1 MGANYLAIYL
11 NDHLAGS
18 TVGCELA
25 KRAAQSNRGTEFG
38 PVLERLHQEIV
49 EDRDTLEDVMAKLGV
64 SKDRLKSIAAYAGEK
79 VGRLKLNGQLRGYS
93 PLSRVV
99 ELEGLALGV
108 TGKEALWKA
117 LATVEDPRLAD
128 FDFTALADRA
138 ERQQEELESLRLKAV
153 GIAFEKSQPART
165 P

>member
-1 MGANYLAIYL
+1 VGDYLAIYL
-11 NDHLAGS
+11 NDHLAGA

-25 KRAAQSNRGTEFG
+25 KRAAKQNDDSEFG
-38 PVLERLHQEIV
+38 PPLARIRDEIV
-49 EDRDTLEDVMAKLGV
+49 EDRVTLEQVMDALDIG
-64 SKDRLKSIAAYAGEK
+64 KDRIKSAGAFAGEK
-79 VGRLKLNGQLRGYS
+79 LGRLKLNGQLRGYS

-117 LATVEDPRLAD
+117 LATLANPHLGE
-128 FDFTALADRA
+128 FDFPALAHRA
-138 ERQQEELESLRLKAV
+138 ERQQEELESLRLRAIELTF
-153 GIAFEKSQPART
+153 GTAQRT